1 MKLWDVGLFSTLRKA
16 GLIKLI
22 TRVQNSDPVGRVSDV
37 LTKVVR
43 PGDVVWDVGAGD
55 GTFSELFCELVGSEG
70 YVFAFEPRGALR
82 ERIRE
87 RVPNCGWLRV
97 ERITLGVFDAP
108 NLLVANG
115 GTESDSHEVC
125 RGDTMC
131 ERLGQIPN
139 VLKVAVQGFE
149 EEVLAGM
156 GTKLASLSLREVMIE
171 VNFPV
176 VPRMGGGMAPRRM
189 EGLLGAMG
197 FKTKWVDESHLF
209 ATRS

>member
-1 MKLWDVGLFSTLRKA
+1 MKLWGVRSFSILWKA
-16 GLIKLI
+16 GLNNLV
-22 TRVQNSDPVGRVSDV
+22 TRVQSSDPVGRVSDV
-37 LTKVVR
+37 LAKAVR

-55 GTFSELFCELVGSEG
+55 GKFSELFCQLVGSG
-70 YVFAFEPRGALR
+70 GAVVAFEPQSALC
-82 ERIRE
+82 ELIRD
-87 RVPNCGWLRV
+87 RLPNCRWLRV
-97 ERITLGVFDAP
+97 ERVMLGGFDAP
-108 NLLVANG
+108 NLLVVNG
-115 GTESDSHEVC
+115 GAEPGQNEIC

-131 ERLGQIPN
+131 DRLGQVPN

-156 GTKLASLSLREVMIE
+156 GTKLASLALRDVMVE

-176 VPRMGGGMAPRRM
+176 RIGIGNRMAPRRM

-197 FKTKWVDESHLF
+197 FKTKWIDGSHLF